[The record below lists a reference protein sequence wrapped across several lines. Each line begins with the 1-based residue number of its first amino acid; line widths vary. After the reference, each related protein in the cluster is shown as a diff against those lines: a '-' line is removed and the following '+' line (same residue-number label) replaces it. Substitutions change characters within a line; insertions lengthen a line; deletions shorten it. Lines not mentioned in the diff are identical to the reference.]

1 MHIEVFLAQ
10 ELQSSST
17 NSNQKKYSD
26 FQLIA
31 FIFAVLITNDYC
43 QCVMKCY
50 RENTYIKRKQALI
63 CLILTLYFFLPQ
75 QLLGQ
80 SSIIDSLVVT
90 FESTEGPF
98 MKAKSLEKSLIYLMS
113 TGGDTEEFI
122 DRLDKNQFNKRIF
135 LISDAM
141 DAKEAAFFAEWYSLL
156 VYTDDSNPYKR
167 FNSGIAS
174 FVMGDLEQASEVF
187 KSCIDPFVQLE
198 DSFYVSSIL
207 TNIGAVY
214 WHKEHKDSALHY
226 FLKAKEYTFWFN
238 EMLEM
243 NILAISNSMNDSAL
257 SLDQIRKIHS
267 HANRPHD
274 PVFLTNALYYYE
286 EFDTSRVDS
295 MRSYLLEL
303 YPADSLIPE
312 ALLQSF
318 VNIAPPKQLA
328 RSFADATNISFLR
341 EGIQSLL
348 VSDRIASNA
357 FDSATIHA
365 IREKLG
371 EDSYGTLIHAFAYLD
386 SIQRLELSQ
395 ALGELYE
402 EEQRNTEAEQ
412 LELQRLYASR
422 NKQMNLRLEQATR
435 IFFGVIILLLIVL
448 ILILRRNL
456 KIAKT
461 QGKLAKENARLL
473 EQQLAFDTRKT
484 NVHSAL
490 EKILSSQIKFEK
502 SLLELAEPGAEH
514 KTNLISDLQLINT
527 HQKGINRFKLK
538 SLLGDFKMNGIEK
551 LDGVL
556 SAMEMQVFKLTLL
569 DYKAKEIGLLLDVS
583 AQYVNN
589 IRHKSR
595 TAIELHGFDY
605 QNLVFEMTQ
614 GLQGKAEG

>member
-1 MHIEVFLAQ
+1 
-10 ELQSSST
+10 
-17 NSNQKKYSD
+17 
-26 FQLIA
+26 
-31 FIFAVLITNDYC
+31 
-43 QCVMKCY
+43 
-50 RENTYIKRKQALI
+50 
-63 CLILTLYFFLPQ
+63 
-75 QLLGQ
+75 
-80 SSIIDSLVVT
+80 
-90 FESTEGPF
+90 
-98 MKAKSLEKSLIYLMS
+98 MS
-113 TGGDTEEFI
+113 TGGDTKEFI
-122 DRLDKNQFNKRIF
+122 DRLDKNKFNKRIF

-141 DAKEAAFFAEWYSLL
+141 DAKEAAFFAEWDSLL

-187 KSCIDPFVQLE
+187 KSCIDPFIQLK
-198 DSFYVSSIL
+198 DSFYVSSNL
-207 TNIGAVY
+207 TNIGAIY

-257 SLDQIRKIHS
+257 SLDQILKIQS
-267 HANRPHD
+267 LANRPYD
-274 PVFLTNALYYYE
+274 PVFLTNALYYYQ

-295 MRSYLLEL
+295 MKTYLSEQ
-303 YPADSLIPE
+303 YPVDSLIPE
-312 ALLQSF
+312 ALLRSF
-318 VNIAPPKQLA
+318 VNIAQPQQLA

-357 FDSATIHA
+357 FDSATIHT

-371 EDSYGTLIHAFAYLD
+371 ADSYGTLISAFTPLD
-386 SIQRLELSQ
+386 SVERLELSR

-402 EEQRNTEAEQ
+402 EEQLNTEAEQ
-412 LELQRLYASR
+412 IELQRLYASR
-422 NKQMNLRLEQATR
+422 DKQMNLRLEQATR
-435 IFFGVIILLLIVL
+435 MFFGIVILLLTIL
-448 ILILRRNL
+448 IFILRRNL

-461 QGKLAKENARLL
+461 QGKLAKENTRLL
-473 EQQLAFDTRKT
+473 EQQLAFDTQKT

-514 KTNLISDLQLINT
+514 KTNLINDLQLINT

-538 SLLGDFKMNGIEK
+538 SLLGDFKMSGTEK

-556 SAMEMQVFKLTLL
+556 NAMEMQVFKLTLL
-569 DYKAKEIGLLLDVS
+569 DFKAKEIGLLLGVS

-595 TAIELHGFDY
+595 TAIESQGYDY
-605 QNLVFEMTQ
+605 QNLVLETTQ
-614 GLQGKAEG
+614 GLQGKTKD

>member
-1 MHIEVFLAQ
+1 MRPKEYRVKKNRAWLTHA
-10 ELQSSST
+10 
-17 NSNQKKYSD
+17 NRKKYSD

-31 FIFAVLITNDYC
+31 LTLATSTTNDHYGFAINS
-43 QCVMKCY
+43 Y
-50 RENTYIKRKQALI
+50 RKNTYTNRKQALI

-75 QLLGQ
+75 QVLGH
-80 SSIIDSLVVT
+80 STTIDSLVAT
-90 FESTEGPF
+90 FESSEGSF
-98 MKAKSLEKSLIYLMS
+98 LKAKSLEKSLIYLMS

-122 DRLDKNQFNKRIF
+122 DRLDKNQFNKRLF
-135 LISDAM
+135 LIIDAI
-141 DAKEAAFFAEWYSLL
+141 DAKKAAFFTEWDSLS
-156 VYTDDSNPYKR
+156 VYRDDSNPYKR

-174 FVMGDLEQASEVF
+174 FVLGDLEQASEVF
-187 KSCIDPFVQLE
+187 KSCIDPFMQLE
-198 DSFYVSSIL
+198 DSFYVSSNL
-207 TNIGAVY
+207 TNIGAIY
-214 WHKEHKDSALHY
+214 WHKKHKDSALHY

-267 HANRPHD
+267 HANQPYD

-295 MRSYLLEL
+295 MRLYLLEQ

-312 ALLQSF
+312 ALLRSF

-348 VSDRIASNA
+348 VSDRIASSA
-357 FDSATIHA
+357 FDSATIHT

-395 ALGELYE
+395 ALGELYK

-412 LELQRLYASR
+412 IELQRLYASR
-422 NKQMNLRLEQATR
+422 DKQMNLRLEQATKM
-435 IFFGVIILLLIVL
+435 FFGVAILLLSIL
-448 ILILRRNL
+448 IFILRRNL

-461 QGKLAKENARLL
+461 QGELAKENTRLL
-473 EQQLAFDTRKT
+473 KQQLAFDTQKT
-484 NVHSAL
+484 NVHAAL

-514 KTNLISDLQLINT
+514 KTNLIKDLQLINT
-527 HQKGINRFKLK
+527 HQKGVNRFKLK
-538 SLLGDFKMNGIEK
+538 SLLGEFRMNGTEK

-556 SAMEMQVFKLTLL
+556 NAMEMQVFKLTLL
-569 DYKAKEIGLLLDVS
+569 DFKAKEIGLLLDVS

-595 TAIELHGFDY
+595 TAIESHGYDY

>member
-1 MHIEVFLAQ
+1 MRRKEYRVTEIRASLTHSIQ
-10 ELQSSST
+10 
-17 NSNQKKYSD
+17 NKYSD

-31 FIFAVLITNDYC
+31 FILAALMTNNYYRFI
-43 QCVMKCY
+43 MKCY
-50 RENTYIKRKQALI
+50 RLNTYTNLKKALI
-63 CLILTLYFFLPQ
+63 CSVLTLYFFLPQ
-75 QLLGQ
+75 QVLGQ
-80 SSIIDSLVVT
+80 SSSIDSLVVS
-90 FESTEGPF
+90 FASAEGSF

-122 DRLDKNQFNKRIF
+122 ERLDKNQFNKRIF
-135 LISDAM
+135 LITDAI
-141 DAKEAAFFAEWYSLL
+141 DAKEAAFFAEWDNLS

-167 FNSGIAS
+167 FNSGIAY
-174 FVMGDLEQASEVF
+174 FVLGDLEQASEVF
-187 KSCIDPFVQLE
+187 KSCVEPFIQLE
-198 DSFYVSSIL
+198 DSFYVSSNL
-207 TNIGAVY
+207 TNIGAIY
-214 WHKEHKDSALHY
+214 WHKERKDSALQY
-226 FLKAKEYTFWFN
+226 FLKAKEYTYWFN

-257 SLDQIRKIHS
+257 SLDQIRKIRS
-267 HANRPHD
+267 QASRPYD
-274 PVFLTNALYYYE
+274 PVFLTNALYYYQ

-295 MRSYLLEL
+295 MTSYLSEQ

-312 ALLQSF
+312 ALLRSF

-357 FDSATIHA
+357 FDSETILS
-365 IREKLG
+365 IKEKVG

-386 SIQRLELSQ
+386 STQRLELSQ
-395 ALGELYE
+395 ALGELYK

-448 ILILRRNL
+448 ILILRKNL

-473 EQQLAFDTRKT
+473 EQQLAFDTQKT

-527 HQKGINRFKLK
+527 HQKGVNRFKLK

-569 DYKAKEIGLLLDVS
+569 DFKAKEIGLLLDVS

>member
-1 MHIEVFLAQ
+1 M
-10 ELQSSST
+10 
-17 NSNQKKYSD
+17 NY
-26 FQLIA
+26 
-31 FIFAVLITNDYC
+31 
-43 QCVMKCY
+43 Y
-50 RENTYIKRKQALI
+50 RQNTYTNNKQALI
-63 CLILTLYFFLPQ
+63 CLILTLYIFLPQ
-75 QLLGQ
+75 QVLGQ
-80 SSIIDSLVVT
+80 STTIDSLVVT
-90 FESTEGPF
+90 FESSKGPF
-98 MKAKSLEKSLIYLMS
+98 LKAKSLEKSLIYLMS
-113 TGGDTEEFI
+113 TGGETKEFI
-122 DRLDKNQFNKRIF
+122 NRLDKNKFNKRIF

-141 DAKEAAFFAEWYSLL
+141 DVKEAAFFAEWDSLL
-156 VYTDDSNPYKR
+156 AYTDDSNPYKR

-187 KSCIDPFVQLE
+187 KSCIDPFMQLE
-198 DSFYVSSIL
+198 DSFYVSSNL
-207 TNIGAVY
+207 TNIGAIY

-257 SLDQIRKIHS
+257 SLDQILKIQS
-267 HANRPHD
+267 LANQPYD
-274 PVFLTNALYYYE
+274 PVFLTNALYYYQ

-295 MRSYLLEL
+295 MKAYLSEQ

-312 ALLQSF
+312 ALLRSF
-318 VNIAPPKQLA
+318 VSIAPPQQLA

-341 EGIQSLL
+341 EGIQSLI
-348 VSDRIASNA
+348 VSDRITSNA
-357 FDSATIHA
+357 FDSTTIHT

-371 EDSYGTLIHAFAYLD
+371 ADSYGTLISVFTPLD
-386 SIQRLELSQ
+386 SVERLELSQ

-402 EEQRNTEAEQ
+402 EEQLNTEAEQ
-412 LELQRLYASR
+412 LELQSMYASR
-422 NKQMNLRLEQATR
+422 NKQINLRLEQATR
-435 IFFGVIILLLIVL
+435 MFFGIVILLLTIL
-448 ILILRRNL
+448 IFILRRNL

-461 QGKLAKENARLL
+461 QGKLAKENTQLL
-473 EQQLAFDTRKT
+473 EQQLAFDTQKT

-514 KTNLISDLQLINT
+514 KTNLINDLQLINT

-538 SLLGDFKMNGIEK
+538 SLLGDFKMSGTEK

-556 SAMEMQVFKLTLL
+556 NVMEVQVFKLTLL
-569 DYKAKEIGLLLDVS
+569 DFKAKEIGLLLGVS

-595 TAIELHGFDY
+595 TAIESQGYDY

-614 GLQGKAEG
+614 GSQGKTKD

>member
-1 MHIEVFLAQ
+1 M
-10 ELQSSST
+10 
-17 NSNQKKYSD
+17 
-26 FQLIA
+26 
-31 FIFAVLITNDYC
+31 ITNKHYRFI
-43 QCVMKCY
+43 MNCY
-50 RENTYIKRKQALI
+50 RQNTYTNRKQALI
-63 CLILTLYFFLPQ
+63 WLILTLYFFLPQ
-75 QLLGQ
+75 QVLGQ
-80 SSIIDSLVVT
+80 STTIDSLVVT
-90 FESTEGPF
+90 FESSKGPF

-113 TGGDTEEFI
+113 TGGDTKEFI
-122 DRLDKNQFNKRIF
+122 DRLDKNKFNKRIF

-141 DAKEAAFFAEWYSLL
+141 DAKEAAFFAEWDSLL

-187 KSCIDPFVQLE
+187 KSCIDPFIQLK
-198 DSFYVSSIL
+198 DSFYVSSNL
-207 TNIGAVY
+207 TNIGAIY

-257 SLDQIRKIHS
+257 SLDQILKIQS
-267 HANRPHD
+267 LANRPYD
-274 PVFLTNALYYYE
+274 PVFLTNALYYYQ

-295 MRSYLLEL
+295 MKTYLSEQ

-312 ALLQSF
+312 ALLRSF
-318 VNIAPPKQLA
+318 VNIAPPQQLA

-371 EDSYGTLIHAFAYLD
+371 ADSYGTLISAFTPLD
-386 SIQRLELSQ
+386 SVERLELSR

-402 EEQRNTEAEQ
+402 EEQQNTEAEQ
-412 LELQRLYASR
+412 IELQRLYASR
-422 NKQMNLRLEQATR
+422 DKQMNLRLEQATR
-435 IFFGVIILLLIVL
+435 MFFGIVILLLTIL
-448 ILILRRNL
+448 IFILRRNL

-461 QGKLAKENARLL
+461 QGKLAKENTRLL
-473 EQQLAFDTRKT
+473 EQQLAFDTQKT

-514 KTNLISDLQLINT
+514 KTNLINDLQLINT

-538 SLLGDFKMNGIEK
+538 SLLGDFKMSGTKK

-556 SAMEMQVFKLTLL
+556 NAMEMQVFKLTLL
-569 DYKAKEIGLLLDVS
+569 DFKAKEIGLLLGVS

-595 TAIELHGFDY
+595 TAIESQGYDY
-605 QNLVFEMTQ
+605 QNLVLETTQ
-614 GLQGKAEG
+614 GLQGKTKD